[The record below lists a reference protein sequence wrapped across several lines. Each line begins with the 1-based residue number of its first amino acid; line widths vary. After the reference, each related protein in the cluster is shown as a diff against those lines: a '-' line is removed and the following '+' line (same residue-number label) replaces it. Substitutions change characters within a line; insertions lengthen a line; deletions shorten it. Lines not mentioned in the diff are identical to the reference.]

1 MKRILFLPAILLFF
15 IACKKSNTEQPSSRT
30 LLMSH
35 KWYYQKFSQDGNLI
49 PFNYCDTNN
58 YLLFFDGGKGGIG
71 NDNAACYGK
80 TGILTSFFYT
90 YNTDSNIIHIAN
102 DSGNNFTWQVAILNT
117 TTLEVLFTASAP
129 PPTYAPNFDY
139 VYRAK

>member
-15 IACKKSNTEQPSSRT
+15 IACKKNNTAQPSPRS

-35 KWYYQKFSQDGNLI
+35 KWYYQKFSRDGSII

-71 NDNAACYGK
+71 NDETACYGK
-80 TGILTSFFYT
+80 TGILTPFSYT
-90 YNTDSNIIHIAN
+90 FNTDSNIIHIMS
-102 DSGNNFTWQVAILNT
+102 DSGNNYTWQVVTLNT
-117 TTLEVLFTASAP
+117 TTLEVLFTAPTEP
-129 PPTYAPNFDY
+129 PAYAPNFDY
-139 VYRAK
+139 TYSAK